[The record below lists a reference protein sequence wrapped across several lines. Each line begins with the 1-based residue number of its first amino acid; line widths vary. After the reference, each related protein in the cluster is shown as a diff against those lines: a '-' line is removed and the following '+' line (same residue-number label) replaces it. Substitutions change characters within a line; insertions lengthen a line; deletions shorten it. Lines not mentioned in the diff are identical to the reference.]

1 MLTKEDITVGIL
13 AGGKAT
19 RMNHKDKGL
28 VLVNKKPLIEKILE
42 TVSENTSKII
52 INANRNLSTY
62 KNYNYP
68 VISDS
73 LDNFQGP
80 LSGIYSMLKSID
92 TDYLIT
98 LPCDCPN
105 FSWYVI
111 QKMIDHSNEEND
123 VCVAHNG
130 IRSQPVFMLVS
141 KSKVQ
146 SLHNYLA
153 NGDRKIDIW
162 YKQNN
167 HKYIYFDNDTQ
178 YFDNINTTEQ
188 LNEYNSK

>member
-1 MLTKEDITVGIL
+1 
-13 AGGKAT
+13 
-19 RMNHKDKGL
+19 
-28 VLVNKKPLIEKILE
+28 
-42 TVSENTSKII
+42 
-52 INANRNLSTY
+52 
-62 KNYNYP
+62 
-68 VISDS
+68 
-73 LDNFQGP
+73 
-80 LSGIYSMLKSID
+80 
-92 TDYLIT
+92 
-98 LPCDCPN
+98 
-105 FSWYVI
+105 
-111 QKMIDHSNEEND
+111 MIDHSNEEND

>member
-19 RMNHKDKGL
+19 RMNNKDKGL

-98 LPCDCPN
+98 LPCYCPN

-153 NGDRKIDIW
+153 NGYRKIDIW